1 MVNFSF
7 ILITHRSSFAMNL
20 NEAPQ
25 RIRVVL
31 IVVLV
36 GTAVLLSVLDATGNL
51 NAAFGFIRDPMTTI
65 LAWTSGQ
72 AETVSGALS
81 GPRDIETARD
91 EIAQLQ
97 ARLDALERENEEL
110 REIQGEY
117 QLLLDLFN
125 RARQAPEYT
134 RQTASVIGRDTSPS
148 IRSII
153 IDKGSD
159 DGVRVGMPVE
169 GARGLVGRVYR
180 TTQHSAQVAL
190 ITDNASAV
198 PARLGN
204 SRATG
209 LLRGGG
215 LGGSLVMDWIDLKYQ
230 VAIGEVALTSGLGG
244 EFPPDIVIGRVSEV
258 FRSEAELSQRAVVQ
272 PAVDFD
278 ALEVVFVITDFRPI
292 DIEIFSNPPGN

>member
-1 MVNFSF
+1 
-7 ILITHRSSFAMNL
+7 MNL

>member
-1 MVNFSF
+1 
-7 ILITHRSSFAMNL
+7 MNL
-20 NEAPQ
+20 NQTPQ
-25 RIRVVL
+25 RIRIVV

-36 GTAVLLSVLDATGNL
+36 GTAVLLSILDSTGNL
-51 NAAFGFIRDPMTTI
+51 NSLFSFVRDPMTI
-65 LAWTSGQ
+65 VLSWTSGR
-72 AETVSGALS
+72 AETVSGAIS
-81 GPRDIETARD
+81 GPRDLQ
-91 EIAQLQ
+91 IAQEQISLLEAQ
-97 ARLDALERENEEL
+97 VEALERENEEL
-110 REIQGEY
+110 HEIQGEY

-125 RARQAPEYT
+125 RARQTPEYT

-169 GARGLVGRVYR
+169 SARGLVGRVFR

-190 ITDNASAV
+190 ITDNASAI
-198 PARLGN
+198 PSRLGN

-215 LGGSLVMDWIDLKYQ
+215 LGGSLTMDWIDLKYQ
-230 VAIGEVALTSGLGG
+230 VEIGEVALTSGLGG
-244 EFPPDIVIGRVSEV
+244 EFPQDIVIGRVSEV
-258 FRSEAELSQRAVVQ
+258 ARSEAELSQQAIVQ

-278 ALEVVFVITDFRPI
+278 ALEIVFVITNFQPI
-292 DIEIFSNPPGN
+292 DIDIFNDPPGN